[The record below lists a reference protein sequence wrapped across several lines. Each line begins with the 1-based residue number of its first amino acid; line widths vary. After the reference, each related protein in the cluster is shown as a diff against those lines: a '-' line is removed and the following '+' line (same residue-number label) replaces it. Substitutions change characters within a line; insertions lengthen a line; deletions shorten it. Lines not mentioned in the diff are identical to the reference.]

1 MNEVFLNLGHILLI
15 SMPIDIQRSSDR
27 GTTKTTWL
35 NSRHSFSF
43 GNYWNPNQMHFGLL
57 RVLNDD
63 WIEPGTG
70 FGMHGHDNMEIV
82 TIVLEG
88 ALQHTDTMGNSES
101 LGEGEIQRMSAGR
114 GLRHSETNPSKK
126 DRAHLLQLWV
136 DPKEVDVAPS
146 YEQRKITPGKNKLD
160 VAVSPDGPV
169 FINQDAYFLLGN
181 IEKGKE
187 VSYKPKMGNGVYVF
201 VISGDVHIHTYNLKE
216 GDAASIKDATEI
228 KLKTSEGTHA
238 LLIEVPME

>member
-1 MNEVFLNLGHILLI
+1 MLI
-15 SMPIDIQRSSDR
+15 DVQRSSER

-88 ALQHTDTMGNSES
+88 VLQHTDTMGNSEAINA
-101 LGEGEIQRMSAGR
+101 GEIQRMSAGR

-126 DRAHLLQLWV
+126 GKVHLLQIWI
-136 DPKEVDVAPS
+136 DPKEHDIAPS
-146 YEQRKITPGKNKLD
+146 YEQRKITSGRNMLD

-169 FINQDAYFLLGN
+169 FINQDAYFLIGTL
-181 IEKGKE
+181 ERGKE
-187 VSYKPKMGNGVYVF
+187 VSYKLTKRENGAYIF
-201 VISGDVHIHTYNLKE
+201 IIKGDVHIQTYNLKE
-216 GDAASIKDATEI
+216 GDAAGIKDADEVKI
-228 KLKTSEGTHA
+228 KGVENSQV

>member
-1 MNEVFLNLGHILLI
+1 MLI
-15 SMPIDIQRSSDR
+15 NIQRSSER

-35 NSRHSFSF
+35 NSRHSFTF
-43 GNYWNPNQMHFGLL
+43 GNYWNPNQMNFGLL

-88 ALQHTDTMGNSES
+88 SLQHTDTMGNSEAINV
-101 LGEGEIQRMSAGR
+101 GEVQRMSAGR

-126 DRAHLLQLWV
+126 EKLHLLQIWV
-136 DPKEVDVAPS
+136 DPKEHDVAPT
-146 YEQRKITPGKNKLD
+146 YEQRKITPGKNKLEI
-160 VAVSPDGPV
+160 VVSPDGPV
-169 FINQDAYFLLGN
+169 SINQDAVFALGN
-181 IEKGKE
+181 LEHGKE
-187 VSYKPKMGNGVYVF
+187 ISYKLKKGDNGVYVF
-201 VISGDVHIHTYNLKE
+201 VIKGGIHIQSNSLKE
-216 GDAASIKDATEI
+216 GDAASIVDIEAGEVKI
-228 KLKTSEGTHA
+228 KAVEDSQI

>member
-1 MNEVFLNLGHILLI
+1 MLI
-15 SMPIDIQRSSDR
+15 NVQRSSER

-35 NSRHSFSF
+35 NSRHSFTF
-43 GNYWNPNQMHFGLL
+43 GNYWNPNQMNFGLL

-88 ALQHTDTMGNSES
+88 SLQHTDTMGNSGQINS
-101 LGEGEIQRMSAGR
+101 GEIQRMSAGR

-126 DRAHLLQLWV
+126 DKLHLLQIWV
-136 DPKEVDVAPS
+136 DPKTIDIDPT
-146 YEQRKITPGKNKLD
+146 YEQRKITPGKNKLET
-160 VAVSPDGPV
+160 VVSPDGPI
-169 FINQDAYFLLGN
+169 FINQDTYFLLGKL
-181 IEKGKE
+181 EKGKE
-187 VSYKPKMGNGVYVF
+187 VSYKPTKRENGIYVF
-201 VISGDVHIHTYNLKE
+201 VINGDISIEHHKLKE
-216 GDAASIKDATEI
+216 GDAASIMDADNVKI
-228 KLKTSEGTHA
+228 KIAENSQL